1 LDGVVKGSG
10 LTMAAMNAE
19 AKINLRRSTLAE
31 VNLEQGRVIASVAN
45 QRIRVPEAFL
55 KAADATLTAKGE
67 IGIDLKQ
74 QGNLDYRLRVEKLD
88 PWLALVDQKGSGSID
103 VAGTAT
109 GNLADLKT
117 QGKLTLSSVR
127 FEGTAVQR
135 GSIVY
140 KLNYADARPSPDGTL
155 QVSLADISGGYHL
168 QTLEGVVRIL
178 PKEPYHVELDAKA
191 RDAEGRMH
199 ALAANLEYR
208 PSNLVAHVTGLTLN
222 LPDGTW
228 RLAQPA
234 TLAHRDQ
241 EFFVDRLAL
250 RNNDRQVLLDGR
262 FSLSGSQALRLNV
275 DKLPVEAVRG
285 FFPEAPDITGLLSAQ
300 GEVGGT
306 AAAPEIVAT
315 LRVENS
321 KIAGH
326 RYDGLSAA
334 ATYKNQ
340 KADLKATVQQDPTH
354 RLSAVVALPAI
365 LSWNN
370 GLRAEVPGKLT
381 GRIQS
386 DGLSVAFLNAFTGK
400 AIQSIDGEVVVD
412 VRLDGTVKQPLA
424 QGFLRLRDGRLHPTA
439 LGVQISSVNAE
450 ALLEPKGIRVSQ
462 LSARAQNGELNGTG
476 FIALNNFAP
485 QNVKLSIAAKRW
497 PAIHTQQYQAE
508 VNGAV
513 NVDGTVAAPR
523 ITGKLEVARAEVRP
537 DLSFLD
543 RGGSTPIKRD
553 PTITVVS
560 TSAAQA
566 SAENKE
572 ETEKRADNEW
582 LRNLIL
588 DLQVRMPNNAWI
600 RHRNA
605 TAELSGN
612 LRVIKNK
619 EGKPVMTGLIEVVR
633 GWVGFQGRRFTLV
646 RGKVEFAGSDK
657 INPIIEVVAEYRVDN
672 YTVNAIV
679 SGTVEKPTLTL
690 TSQPQLDQADILSL
704 LLFNKPISALE
715 KGEQASLQQNA
726 IAITTGFA
734 AARIGEAVSKALGLE
749 DLGID
754 LGALDFSGG
763 QVRFGQYLGRKT
775 FVSVGQ
781 EISGEGGRQ
790 VAAEYQI
797 TTDWKLSVTSSTQG
811 TSGVDLIWHKRY

>member
-1 LDGVVKGSG
+1 M
-10 LTMAAMNAE
+10 T
-19 AKINLRRSTLAE
+19 R
-31 VNLEQGRVIASVAN
+31 
-45 QRIRVPEAFL
+45 
-55 KAADATLTAKGE
+55 
-67 IGIDLKQ
+67 
-74 QGNLDYRLRVEKLD
+74 
-88 PWLALVDQKGSGSID
+88 
-103 VAGTAT
+103 
-109 GNLADLKT
+109 
-117 QGKLTLSSVR
+117 
-127 FEGTAVQR
+127 
-135 GSIVY
+135 
-140 KLNYADARPSPDGTL
+140 
-155 QVSLADISGGYHL
+155 
-168 QTLEGVVRIL
+168 
-178 PKEPYHVELDAKA
+178 
-191 RDAEGRMH
+191 
-199 ALAANLEYR
+199 
-208 PSNLVAHVTGLTLN
+208 LTLN

-228 RLAQPA
+228 RLAQP
-234 TLAHRDQ
+234 TTFTQREW
-241 EFFVDRLAL
+241 EFSVERFAL
-250 RNNDRQVLLDGR
+250 RNNDRQILLDGR
-262 FSLSGSQALRLNV
+262 FSLSGSQALRLDV
-275 DKLPVEAVRG
+275 DRLPVEAVRA
-285 FFPEAPDITGLLSAQ
+285 FFPTAPDVTGLLSGQ
-300 GEVGGT
+300 GELSGT
-306 AAAPEIVAT
+306 ASAPEIVASVK
-315 LRVENS
+315 VENS

-326 RYDGLSAA
+326 SYDGLSAA

-340 KADLKATVQQDPTH
+340 KADLKVTVQQDQAH
-354 RLSAVVALPAI
+354 QLRAAVALPAI
-365 LSWNN
+365 LSWSSSW
-370 GLRAEVPGKLT
+370 RAEVPGKIS

-386 DGLSVAFLNAFTGK
+386 DGLSIAFLNAFTGK
-400 AIQSIDGEVVVD
+400 AIQSIDGEVAVD

-424 QGFLRLRDGRLHPTA
+424 QGFLRLRDGRLNPTA
-439 LGVQISSVNAE
+439 LGVQISSVHAE
-450 ALLEPKGIRVSQ
+450 ALLEPKGVRISQ
-462 LSARAQNGELNGTG
+462 LSARAQMGELNGTG
-476 FIALNNFAP
+476 FIGLNNLSP
-485 QNVKLSIAAKRW
+485 QNIKLSIAAKRW

-513 NVDGTVAAPR
+513 NVDGTFVAPR
-523 ITGKLEVARAEVRP
+523 ITSKLEVVRAEVRP

-553 PTITVVS
+553 PTITVIS
-560 TSAAQA
+560 TSGTQTSAA
-566 SAENKE
+566 NKE
-572 ETEKRADNEW
+572 ATEKGADNEL

-588 DLQVRMPNNAWI
+588 DLHVRIPNNVWI

-612 LRVIKNK
+612 LRVSKNK
-619 EGKPVMTGLIEVVR
+619 EGQPAITGLIEIVR
-633 GWVGFQGRRFTLV
+633 GWVGFQGRRFNLV
-646 RGKVEFAGSDK
+646 RGRVEFAGSDK
-657 INPIIEVVAEYRVDN
+657 INPVIEVVAEYRVDN

-797 TTDWKLSVTSSTQG
+797 TTAWKLSVTSTTDR